1 MMRGR
6 LGLCAAAL
14 IGISCVPGPFEHA
27 SPYDP
32 RTSVTGT
39 LEVLTDTVSVVG
51 EIAETRLVVE
61 PAFDVERHPP
71 VWRSE
76 SSNILES
83 LGDGRFRLLQVPAV
97 PTPVEVLA
105 IYPTLRFSAIIVAGR
120 P

>member
-1 MMRGR
+1 MMPSRR
-6 LGLCAAAL
+6 AWLVAAFFAL
-14 IGISCVPGPFEHA
+14 ACVPGPFEHA

-32 RTSVTGT
+32 RTTVTGT

-51 EIAETRLVVE
+51 EIAETRLVTE
-61 PAFDVERHPP
+61 PAFDVAQHPP

-76 SSNILES
+76 SSHILES

-97 PTPVEVLA
+97 PTPVEVVA